1 MKRLFAACHT
11 LFVATLFSMLT
22 LPVDA
27 SLAELCQYHTC
38 LSLSGQSPM
47 LKCWTESKFNY
58 PARVQ
63 VDERLWSVK
72 ANEYKPKEF
81 FHKDVEENMLLSID
95 DPKRWA
101 HAKVPTPLDLSDVL
115 KSIMP
120 ICVNGNVRF
129 EQVYKCC
136 FQDVDGKP
144 LNPCGRTGIAGL
156 GKLGCWGPNHAADII
171 LIRRKDTDEVA
182 TTGGMVDPIEKRDLK
197 NLANT
202 ALRELEEEALKKS
215 PLIDELKAYIDAG
228 NIETV
233 FGGVVDDV
241 RNTDHAFMVTT
252 VYAVCLTEEFAMKLP
267 IQKENEEV
275 VKHSV
280 QWRTLDEILNDKKG
294 VFASHKM
301 FFEKADAYGQ
311 SLFRIKMRGDAKR
324 FASSS
329 AVYPFAR
336 R

>member
-1 MKRLFAACHT
+1 
-11 LFVATLFSMLT
+11 
-22 LPVDA
+22 
-27 SLAELCQYHTC
+27 
-38 LSLSGQSPM
+38 M

-63 VDERLWSVK
+63 VDERSWSVK

-81 FHKDVEENMLLSID
+81 FHEDVEENMLLPIYD
-95 DPKRWA
+95 LKRWA
-101 HAKVPTPLDLSDVL
+101 HAKVPTPLDLSNVL
-115 KSIMP
+115 TSIMP

-171 LIRRKDTDEVA
+171 LMYPRKDGVMAMLCIRRKDTDEVA
-182 TTGGMVDPIEKRDLK
+182 TTGGLVDPIEKRDLK

-215 PLIDELKAYIDAG
+215 PLIDELKAYIEAG

-233 FGGVVDDV
+233 YGGVVDDV

-267 IQKENEEV
+267 IQKENDEV

-280 QWRTLDEILNDKKG
+280 QWRTLDEILNDNKG

-301 FFEKADAYGQ
+301 FFEKADAYGR
-311 SLFRIKMRGDAKR
+311 SLFRIKMRGMRGDTKR